1 MGSGISPVLISYDH
15 VVYSDISFSAL
26 RTLKQMH
33 GKGYYVVADGM
44 NLPFKAEV
52 FSHVISSE
60 VMEHLEDDRAAL
72 REIARVAKPSGSL
85 VVTFPHRHFYFTYD
99 DRFVN
104 HYRRYEIPE
113 MAHRLREVGL
123 HPVFVKKIL
132 GPLEKVVMC
141 ATVFCFRVLQ
151 RVQAKGTERLRL
163 RTSRALL
170 FFLPLFKWVNRI
182 YAAIAV
188 IDASIMPR
196 TLSTI
201 LLIKAVKKDKK

>member
-104 HYRRYEIPE
+104 HYRRYEIPDVT
-113 MAHRLREVGL
+113 ADEVWT
-123 HPVFVKKIL
+123 HPAPIN
-132 GPLEKVVMC
+132 GP
-141 ATVFCFRVLQ
+141 T
-151 RVQAKGTERLRL
+151 
-163 RTSRALL
+163 
-170 FFLPLFKWVNRI
+170 
-182 YAAIAV
+182 
-188 IDASIMPR
+188 
-196 TLSTI
+196 
-201 LLIKAVKKDKK
+201 